1 MAPIRSHPTWT
12 CFGGQQTKLPL
23 TRKGCCLVA
32 ANVGDLRGQ
41 LRSLQ
46 SGSWGLWA
54 RAGTQQLGLSL
65 TEAGAT
71 LSTEPDMC
79 FASKPPVV
87 HAFRVKADKQRRAS
101 NRIDA
106 HSDSGLF
113 ADLIVMFFSLVSRRY
128 VSKVVLIVHY
138 FREFPLRRGSTGL
151 IFDQGRKLGE
161 LSDGKKIG

>member
-1 MAPIRSHPTWT
+1 MHIVDSLIRDHGPHSLPPNLETFRWPTNEASSNPKGLLFGRGECWGFAGPTPVPAIRS
-12 CFGGQQTKLPL
+12 
-23 TRKGCCLVA
+23 R
-32 ANVGDLRGQ
+32 
-41 LRSLQ
+41 
-46 SGSWGLWA
+46 GLWA

-87 HAFRVKADKQRRAS
+87 HAFRIKADKQRRAS

-106 HSDSGLF
+106 HSDSRLF

-128 VSKVVLIVHY
+128 VSKVVLIVPQY
-138 FREFPLRRGSTGL
+138 TIFGNFPWVGVPPG
-151 IFDQGRKLGE
+151 
-161 LSDGKKIG
+161 